1 MIKRIKFKSLSHHRF
16 TRYPTVLFVK
26 ILINLK
32 YFIISQILIFELLFG
47 ERLLLGFLYMRI
59 KMNNII
65 KKFGFLNEDQFLE
78 VTKSIAIANHLN
90 LNRSRYR
97 FVKNKGFETVKSY
110 LLALNKEIAS
120 QNKLTQPIKTKNII
134 DDFYLDFNSPN
145 VFEKQNFKRKTKLF
159 YIKDNVLFFEIP
171 ADSLEKIEDVKE
183 FFFNEVTGTNL
194 SSNIKV
200 HKTMHKD
207 IHILTGQ
214 ISFKDIDQNIIEPLA
229 ESINSYFNI
238 ESGISDYVDELSNK
252 IHAGYISFEKD
263 LIDSKSFC
271 SFNSIIPYESKKI
284 IADFWLFNRSSNIE
298 KNIKTRKSIFKLI
311 IISEYKGYINE

>member
-1 MIKRIKFKSLSHHRF
+1 MK
-16 TRYPTVLFVK
+16 
-26 ILINLK
+26 
-32 YFIISQILIFELLFG
+32 
-47 ERLLLGFLYMRI
+47 
-59 KMNNII
+59 NII
-65 KKFGFLNEDQFLE
+65 KKFGFLNEEQFLE

-110 LLALNKEIAS
+110 LLALNKETVV
-120 QNKLTQPIKTKNII
+120 QDKLIQPIKTKNTI

-159 YIKDNVLFFEIP
+159 YIKDNVLFFEFP

-200 HKTMHKD
+200 HKTMYKD

-238 ESGISDYVDELSNK
+238 ESGISDYIDELSNK

-298 KNIKTRKSIFKLI
+298 ANIKTRKSIFKLI